1 MTSRYW
7 SVDISQSETGES
19 IVTFVPSPQQAAYFT
34 ALESSRQSIIME
46 AVAGAGKT
54 TTIVRGLD
62 HMTGTVCLVAF
73 NSKMA
78 KELKERVAG
87 RPGVEA
93 KTFHSAGFSAL
104 RKAFPQLK
112 NVDPDEKKV
121 IRIVEAFIDEKQ
133 RRDLEGLE
141 PAVAKIVS
149 MAKQRGIGAL
159 CPITDD
165 YAWHE
170 MVDHFAL
177 DDNLPEGQEH
187 MIPQLVKLAQIC
199 LRRSNED
206 LSQIDYDDMVY
217 LPLQRNLRMWQY
229 DNVMV
234 DEAQDTNPTRRAL
247 ARKML
252 RPGGRLIAVGDPH
265 QAIYGFTGTDNDSLD
280 QIADEFGCRRMPLTV
295 TYRCPKAVVAV
306 AREFVSHIEAHESA
320 PEGEVVEYDYHDILD
335 RIQLGDAVLCRFNKY
350 LVSLVFRLIRGGVA
364 AKIEGRAIGQGLA
377 KLAGRWKSV
386 KTLNGLESKLQQFL
400 EREVDKAKAKDDE
413 RKIEELSDRH
423 ETMMVLIDRAREQ
436 GLSQVSELQT
446 MILGLF
452 EDAEKL
458 GDTTKIVT
466 LCSEHRSKGLEW
478 DRVHILGLR
487 GLQPARCSREWQM
500 AQEVNLQYVAVTR
513 AKKTLFLV
521 EGVREEKPRP

>member
-1 MTSRYW
+1 MNTAELS
-7 SVDISQSETGES
+7 T
-19 IVTFVPSPQQAAYFT
+19 TTAFVPSPQQAAYFG
-34 ALESSRQSIIME
+34 ALESSRRSIIME

-62 HMTGTVCLVAF
+62 HMSGTVCLVAF

-78 KELKERVAG
+78 RELKDRVAG
-87 RPGVEA
+87 RAGVEA

-112 NVDPDEKKV
+112 NAEPNEKKV
-121 IRIVEAFIDEKQ
+121 LRICEDFINEKQ

-159 CPITDD
+159 CALTDD
-165 YAWHE
+165 RAWHE
-170 MVDHFAL
+170 MVEHFAL

-187 MIPQLVKLAQIC
+187 MIPQLVKMAQIC
-199 LRRSNED
+199 LKRSNED
-206 LSQIDYDDMVY
+206 LSAIDYDDMVY
-217 LPLQRNLRMWQY
+217 LPLQRNLRLWQY

-280 QIADEFGCRRMPLTV
+280 QIADEFGCVRMPLTV
-295 TYRCPKAVVAV
+295 TYRCPKAVVRV
-306 AREFVSHIEAHESA
+306 AREFVSHITAHESA
-320 PEGEVVEYDYHDILD
+320 PEGEVTEYNYADILD
-335 RIQLGDAVLCRFNKY
+335 RVQLGDAVLCRFNKY

-377 KLAGRWKSV
+377 KLAGRWKSAR
-386 KTLNGLESKLQQFL
+386 TLNQLEQRLEQYR
-400 EREVDKAKAKDDE
+400 EREVKKANEKDDE
-413 RKIEELSDRH
+413 RKIEEINDRH
-423 ETMMVLIDRAREQ
+423 DTMMVLVNRAREQ
-436 GLSQVSELQT
+436 KMDTVAELQQ
-446 MILGLF
+446 MILSLF
-452 EDAEKL
+452 EDAEKI
-458 GDTTKIVT
+458 GDSSKIVT

-487 GLQPARCSREWQM
+487 QLQPARCSRDWQM

-513 AKKTLFLV
+513 AKKHLFLV
-521 EGVREEKPRP
+521 EGVRDDSEEQRRG